1 MNMPLNP
8 KIKELI
14 SAVVLALE
22 TPPEEDIPTWLS
34 ENLYLPSDTAEPGIY
49 NVDRA
54 PYQKRV
60 LQCASPSDPTRRIT
74 LCFGTQM
81 GKTLVEEGI
90 MAYYIA
96 HSPRPQAF
104 AFSNRG
110 ELDEFVKLKFDPLM
124 NANPAIKAK
133 FGVDTKL
140 SGNTLAE
147 KIYTGGFIRFV
158 PANVE
163 ASMRSYSVSVL
174 IMDEKDTYPLDVG
187 HNGDPGT
194 QLLSR
199 TDAFHEQRK
208 IIESSTPGN
217 EESHILSDLEKST
230 YNLFYVPCPH
240 CNEMITLEWENIHY
254 TEEEAQHTKVVKDVH
269 MVCPKCG
276 GKIYNVDKDY
286 MLPKGEWR
294 ATNPLASTEHQGFLL
309 PSLYAPVGWLSWE
322 SLAQQYSD
330 AMNEKTESKKR
341 TALIAFYN
349 TKLCR
354 QYKVGMDKPQA
365 LSLFEKAKD
374 SPYRRGTIPE
384 WVGMITTATDVQKNR
399 LETVLMGWGKRGRH
413 IAFEHRVFLLSPN
426 EAMTDTENSAWT
438 AYTNEILYGSFQRED
453 GIILSSVANAI
464 DTGYLTDTVNTYYE
478 KYGNSTVMPVKGE
491 VKGFAPGEC
500 MPVQKYRNNRTIV
513 YYQVPVEN
521 IKFNVYGSLTK
532 EVQDGY
538 ETFEACSDYSRE
550 WWEQL
555 CAETLK
561 WNSSTKRYEWM
572 KDRDRNEILDCFVYN
587 YGAYYYLKI
596 NALTEEEWEV
606 IFDNQRNQGNAV
618 KSKKKSR
625 QISSGVQY

>member
-1 MNMPLNP
+1 MTTHKN
-8 KIKELI
+8 KIAKLVE
-14 SAVVLALE
+14 AVVLALE
-22 TPPEEDIPTWLS
+22 APPEEDIPTWLG

-49 NVDRA
+49 NPDRA
-54 PYQKRV
+54 PYQKYV
-60 LQCASPSDPTRRIT
+60 LQCASPSNPTRRIT

-81 GKTLVEEGI
+81 GKTLIEEGI
-90 MAYYIA
+90 MSYYIA

-110 ELDEFVKLKFDPLM
+110 ELDEFVKLKFDPLL
-124 NANPAIKAK
+124 NANPVIKAK
-133 FGVDTKL
+133 FGAGTSR

-147 KIYTGGFIRFV
+147 KQYPGGFIRFV

-187 HNGDPGT
+187 RNGDPGT

-230 YNLFYVPCPH
+230 YNLYYVPCPH
-240 CNEMITLEWENIHY
+240 CNEMITLEWENMHY
-254 TEEEAQHTKVVKDVH
+254 TEEEAQNTKVVKDVH
-269 MVCPKCG
+269 MVCPRCG
-276 GKIYNVDKDY
+276 GKIFNVDKDY
-286 MLPKGEWR
+286 MLPLGEWR
-294 ATNPLASTEHQGFLL
+294 ATNKLANTEHQGFLL

-341 TALIAFYN
+341 TALVAFYN

-365 LSLFEKAKD
+365 LTMLEKSKN
-374 SPYRRGTIPE
+374 SPYPQDFLPE
-384 WVGMITTATDVQKNR
+384 WVGIITTATDVQKNR

-413 IAFEHRVFLLSPN
+413 IAFAHRVFLLSPQ
-426 EAMTDTENSAWT
+426 EAMTDTENSAWMK
-438 AYTNEILYGSFQRED
+438 YTNEIVYGSFVRED
-453 GIILSSVANAI
+453 GITLTPTANAI
-464 DTGYLTDTVNTYYE
+464 DTGYLTDTVNTWYE
-478 KYGNSTVMPVKGE
+478 KYGNTTIMPVKGE
-491 VKGFAPGEC
+491 VKGFTPGEVT
-500 MPVQKYRNNRTIV
+500 PIQKYRNNRTIV

-532 EVQDGY
+532 EIEDGY
-538 ETFEACSDYSRE
+538 EKFEPCNDYSRE

-555 CAETLK
+555 CAESLK
-561 WNSSTKRYEWM
+561 WNANTKRYEWM

-587 YGAYYYLKI
+587 YGAYYYLKL
-596 NALTEEEWEV
+596 NGLTDDEWEV
-606 IFDNQRNQGNAV
+606 IFDSQRQQENTI
-618 KSKKKSR
+618 KSKKRSR

>member
-1 MNMPLNP
+1 MNTP
-8 KIKELI
+8 KIDELI
-14 SAVVLALE
+14 QAVLLALE
-22 TPPEEDIPTWLS
+22 TPPEEDIPTWLGN
-34 ENLYLPSDTAEPGIY
+34 NLYLPSDTAEPGIY
-49 NVDRA
+49 NPERA
-54 PYQKRV
+54 PYQKQV
-60 LQCASPSDPTRRIT
+60 LLCASPSNPTRRIT

-81 GKTLVEEGI
+81 GKTLIEEGI

-124 NANPAIKAK
+124 NANPVIKAK
-133 FGVDTKL
+133 FGTESKI

-147 KIYTGGFIRFV
+147 KVYSGGFIRFV

-187 HNGDPGT
+187 KNGDPGT

-199 TDAFHEQRK
+199 TNAFHEQRK
-208 IIESSTPGN
+208 IIESSTPNN

-230 YNLFYVPCPH
+230 YNLYHVPCPH
-240 CNEMITLEWENIHY
+240 CHEMITLEWEY
-254 TEEEAQHTKVVKDVH
+254 MKWDEVEANDNKVVRNVR
-269 MVCPKCG
+269 MTCPKCG
-276 GKIYNVDKDY
+276 ENIYNIDKDY
-286 MLPKGEWR
+286 MLPLGEWR
-294 ATNPLASTEHQGFLL
+294 ASNIRANPEHQGFLL
-309 PSLYAPVGWLSWE
+309 SSLYAPVGWLSWE

-341 TALIAFYN
+341 TALVAFYT
-349 TKLCR
+349 TKLCK
-354 QYKVGMDKPQA
+354 QYKIGMAKPK
-365 LSLFEKAKD
+365 SLDLMDKAKD
-374 SPYRRGTIPE
+374 SPYLRGKIPE

-438 AYTNEILYGSFQRED
+438 EFTKEIVYGSFQRED
-453 GIILSSVANAI
+453 GVLLNSVANAI

-478 KYGNSTVMPVKGE
+478 KYGNATVMPVKGE
-491 VKGFAPGEC
+491 VKGFTPGEV
-500 MPVQKYRNNRTIV
+500 MPIQKYRNNRTIV

-521 IKFNVYGSLTK
+521 IKFNVYASLTK
-532 EVQDGY
+532 EIEDNY
-538 ETFEACSDYSRE
+538 EKFEPCADYSRE

-555 CAETLK
+555 CAESLK
-561 WNSSTKRYEWM
+561 WNSNTKRYEWF

-587 YGAYYYLKI
+587 YGAYYYLKL
-596 NALTEEEWEV
+596 NALTDDEWDV
-606 IFDNQRNQGNAV
+606 IFDNQRKQEV
-618 KSKKKSR
+618 KVKKKRAR
-625 QISSGVQY
+625 QVSGGVSY

>member
-1 MNMPLNP
+1 MTTA
-8 KIKELI
+8 KISKLI
-14 SAVVLALE
+14 EAVVLALE
-22 TPPEEDIPTWLS
+22 APPEEDIPTWLG

-49 NVDRA
+49 NPDRA
-54 PYQKRV
+54 PYQRYV
-60 LQCASPSDPTRRIT
+60 LQCASPSNPTRRIT

-81 GKTLVEEGI
+81 GKTLIEEGI
-90 MAYYIA
+90 MSYYIA

-110 ELDEFVKLKFDPLM
+110 ELDEFVKLKFDPLL
-124 NANPAIKAK
+124 NANPVIKAK
-133 FGVDTKL
+133 FGAGTNR

-147 KIYTGGFIRFV
+147 KQYPGGFIRFV

-187 HNGDPGT
+187 RNGDPGT

-254 TEEEAQHTKVVKDVH
+254 TEEEAQNTKVVKDVH

-286 MLPKGEWR
+286 MLPLGEWR
-294 ATNPLASTEHQGFLL
+294 ASNKLANTEHQGFLL

-365 LSLFEKAKD
+365 LSLWEKSKD
-374 SPYRRGTIPE
+374 SPYLRGTIPE

-438 AYTNEILYGSFQRED
+438 AYTNEILYGSFRRED
-453 GIILSSVANAI
+453 GILLNSVANAI

-478 KYGNSTVMPVKGE
+478 KYGNSTAMPVKGE

-500 MPVQKYRNNRTIV
+500 MPVQKFRNNRTIV

-532 EVQDGY
+532 EVDDGY
-538 ETFEACSDYSRE
+538 EKFESCSDYSRE

-555 CAETLK
+555 CAESLK
-561 WNSSTKRYEWM
+561 WNANTKRYEWM

-596 NALTEEEWEV
+596 NALTEEDWEM
-606 IFDNQRNQGNAV
+606 IFDNQRNQGNAI
-618 KSKKKSR
+618 KSKKRSR

>member
-1 MNMPLNP
+1 MTTA
-8 KIKELI
+8 KISKLI
-14 SAVVLALE
+14 EAVVLALE
-22 TPPEEDIPTWLS
+22 APPEEDIPTWLG

-49 NVDRA
+49 NPDRA
-54 PYQKRV
+54 PYQRYV
-60 LQCASPSDPTRRIT
+60 LQCASPSNPTRRIT

-81 GKTLVEEGI
+81 GKTLIEEGI
-90 MAYYIA
+90 MSYYIA

-110 ELDEFVKLKFDPLM
+110 ELDEFVKLKFDPLL
-124 NANPAIKAK
+124 NANPVIKAK
-133 FGVDTKL
+133 FGAGTNR

-147 KIYTGGFIRFV
+147 KQYPGGFIRFV

-187 HNGDPGT
+187 RNGDPGT

-286 MLPKGEWR
+286 MLPLGEWR
-294 ATNPLASTEHQGFLL
+294 ASNKLANTEHQGFLL

-365 LSLFEKAKD
+365 LSLWEKSKD
-374 SPYRRGTIPE
+374 SPYLRGTIPE

-453 GIILSSVANAI
+453 GILLNSVANAI

-500 MPVQKYRNNRTIV
+500 MPVQKFRNNRTIV

-532 EVQDGY
+532 EVDDGY
-538 ETFEACSDYSRE
+538 EKFESCSDYSRE

-555 CAETLK
+555 CAESLK
-561 WNSSTKRYEWM
+561 WNANTKRYEWM

-596 NALTEEEWEV
+596 NALTEEDWEM

-618 KSKKKSR
+618 KSKKRSR

>member
-1 MNMPLNP
+1 M
-8 KIKELI
+8 E
-14 SAVVLALE
+14 AVVLALE
-22 TPPEEDIPTWLS
+22 APPEEDIPTWLG

-49 NVDRA
+49 NPDRA
-54 PYQKRV
+54 PYQKYV
-60 LQCASPSDPTRRIT
+60 LQCASPSNPTRRIT

-81 GKTLVEEGI
+81 GKTLIEEGI
-90 MAYYIA
+90 MSYYIA

-110 ELDEFVKLKFDPLM
+110 ELDEFVKLKFDPLL
-124 NANPAIKAK
+124 NANPVIKAK
-133 FGVDTKL
+133 FGAGTSR

-147 KIYTGGFIRFV
+147 KQYPGGFIRFV

-187 HNGDPGT
+187 RNGDPGT

-230 YNLFYVPCPH
+230 YNLYYVPCPH
-240 CNEMITLEWENIHY
+240 CNEMITLEWENMHY
-254 TEEEAQHTKVVKDVH
+254 TEEEAQNTKVVKDVH
-269 MVCPKCG
+269 MVCPRCG
-276 GKIYNVDKDY
+276 GKIFNVDKDY
-286 MLPKGEWR
+286 MLPLGEWR
-294 ATNPLASTEHQGFLL
+294 ATNKLANTEHQGFLL

-341 TALIAFYN
+341 TALVAFYN

-365 LSLFEKAKD
+365 LTMLEKSKN
-374 SPYRRGTIPE
+374 SPYPQDFLPE
-384 WVGMITTATDVQKNR
+384 WVGIITTATDVQKNR

-413 IAFEHRVFLLSPN
+413 IAFAHRVFLLSPQ
-426 EAMTDTENSAWT
+426 EAMTDTENSAWMK
-438 AYTNEILYGSFQRED
+438 YTNEIVYGSFVRED
-453 GIILSSVANAI
+453 GITLTPTANAI
-464 DTGYLTDTVNTYYE
+464 DTGYLTDTVNTWYE
-478 KYGNSTVMPVKGE
+478 KYGNTTIMPVKGE
-491 VKGFAPGEC
+491 VKGFTPGEVT
-500 MPVQKYRNNRTIV
+500 PIQKYRNNRTIV

-532 EVQDGY
+532 EIEDGY
-538 ETFEACSDYSRE
+538 EKFEPCNDYSRE

-555 CAETLK
+555 CAESLK
-561 WNSSTKRYEWM
+561 WNANTKRYEWM

-587 YGAYYYLKI
+587 YGAYYYLKL
-596 NALTEEEWEV
+596 NGLTDDEWEV
-606 IFDNQRNQGNAV
+606 IFDSQRQQENTI
-618 KSKKKSR
+618 KSKKRSR

>member
-1 MNMPLNP
+1 MTTA
-8 KIKELI
+8 KISKLI
-14 SAVVLALE
+14 EAVVLALE
-22 TPPEEDIPTWLS
+22 APPEEDIPTWLG

-49 NVDRA
+49 NPDRA
-54 PYQKRV
+54 PYQRYV
-60 LQCASPSDPTRRIT
+60 LQCASPSNPTRRIT

-81 GKTLVEEGI
+81 GKTLIEEGI
-90 MAYYIA
+90 MSYYIA

-110 ELDEFVKLKFDPLM
+110 ELDEFVKLKFDPLL
-124 NANPAIKAK
+124 NANPVIKAK
-133 FGVDTKL
+133 FGAGTNR

-147 KIYTGGFIRFV
+147 KQYPGGFIRFV

-187 HNGDPGT
+187 RNGDPGT

-254 TEEEAQHTKVVKDVH
+254 TEEEAQNTKVVKDVH

-286 MLPKGEWR
+286 MLPLGEWR
-294 ATNPLASTEHQGFLL
+294 ASNKLANTEHQGFLL

-365 LSLFEKAKD
+365 LSLWEKSKD
-374 SPYRRGTIPE
+374 SPYLRGTIPE

-453 GIILSSVANAI
+453 GILLNSVANAI
-464 DTGYLTDTVNTYYE
+464 DTGYLTDTINTYYE

-500 MPVQKYRNNRTIV
+500 MPVQKFRNNRTIV

-532 EVQDGY
+532 EVDDGY
-538 ETFEACSDYSRE
+538 EKFESCSDYSRE

-555 CAETLK
+555 CAESLK
-561 WNSSTKRYEWM
+561 WNANTKRYEWM

-596 NALTEEEWEV
+596 NALTEEDWEM

-618 KSKKKSR
+618 KSKKRSR

>member
-1 MNMPLNP
+1 MNTD

-14 SAVVLALE
+14 SSVVLALE

-34 ENLYLPSDTAEPGIY
+34 NNLYLPSDTAEPGIY
-49 NVDRA
+49 NPERA
-54 PYQKRV
+54 PYQKQV
-60 LQCASPSDPTRRIT
+60 LLCASPSNPTRRIS

-81 GKTLVEEGI
+81 GKTLIEEGI
-90 MAYYIA
+90 MSYYIA
-96 HSPRPQAF
+96 HTPRPQAF

-110 ELDEFVKLKFDPLM
+110 ELDEFVKLKFDPLL
-124 NANPAIKAK
+124 NANPVIKAK
-133 FGVDTKL
+133 FGEGTSR

-147 KIYTGGFIRFV
+147 KQYPGGFIRFV

-187 HNGDPGT
+187 KNGDPGT

-199 TDAFHEQRK
+199 TNAFHDQRK
-208 IIESSTPGN
+208 IIESSTPNN

-230 YNLFYVPCPH
+230 YNLYHVPCPH
-240 CNEMITLEWENIHY
+240 CREMITLEWEY
-254 TEEEAQHTKVVKDVH
+254 MKWDEEEANDNKVVKNVH

-286 MLPKGEWR
+286 MLPLGEWR
-294 ATNPLASTEHQGFLL
+294 ASNERANPEHQGFLL
-309 PSLYAPVGWLSWE
+309 SSMYAPVGWLSWE

-330 AMNEKTESKKR
+330 AINEKTESKKR
-341 TALIAFYN
+341 TALVAFYT
-349 TKLCR
+349 TKLCK
-354 QYKVGMDKPQA
+354 QYKVGMAKPK
-365 LSLFEKAKD
+365 SLDLMEKAKD
-374 SPYRRGTIPE
+374 SPYIRGKIPE

-438 AYTNEILYGSFQRED
+438 AYTLEIVYGNFMRED
-453 GIILSSVANAI
+453 GITLSPIANAI

-478 KYGNSTVMPVKGE
+478 KYGNATVMPVKGE
-491 VKGFAPGEC
+491 VKGFTPGEV
-500 MPVQKYRNNRTIV
+500 MPIQKYRNNRTIV

-521 IKFNVYGSLTK
+521 IKFNVYASLTK
-532 EVQDGY
+532 EVEDNY
-538 ETFEACSDYSRE
+538 EKFESCNDYSRE

-555 CAETLK
+555 CAESLK
-561 WNSSTKRYEWM
+561 WNSNTKKYEWM

-587 YGAYYYLKI
+587 YGLYYYLKL
-596 NALTEEEWEV
+596 NALTDDEWEV
-606 IFDNQRNQGNAV
+606 IFTNQREQ
-618 KSKKKSR
+618 KKTIKKKRAR
-625 QISSGVQY
+625 QVSGGVAY